1 MKFYLTIEKKKV
13 AYRNYPF
20 LKGNDMAVINI
31 PAILKKILDGTD
43 EIDINIRNFVLS
55 QEIENRLFS
64 IYRKKKYKGLLYILS
79 EDIKPD
85 GINSGFITSFRN
97 YIEKRGIFFTDY
109 ILIDYSQKV
118 DPKVYKFFTK
128 VI

>member
-1 MKFYLTIEKKKV
+1 MRIYLTIEKKKV
-13 AYRNYPF
+13 IYKNYPF
-20 LKGNDMAVINI
+20 LKNNDMAVINI
-31 PAILKKILDGTD
+31 PVILKKILDGID
-43 EIDINIRNFVLS
+43 DIDINIRNFVLS

-85 GINSGFITSFRN
+85 GIDSGFITLFQN
-97 YIEKRGIFFTDY
+97 YVEKKGIFFTDY

-118 DPKVYKFFTK
+118 DPKIYKYFTK